1 MGTSRPLNVTP
12 MNPSRMACEHKILT
26 KASSNDDEVWYLLS
40 LTFLSS
46 WGVSFVWGCARF
58 DLISVQ
64 LHINTQSSSQ
74 WDGLRHYPYQET
86 HLFYNGCTQDD
97 ISGPKANLRNGI
109 QRMSPHHLSTPY
121 PISPYLKHL
130 LPPIDMA
137 RRGIAGRGV
146 LLDWRRYALINKIP
160 YSPFSFHAI
169 PLADLKAVAAEQ
181 NVTFRPGDILIV
193 RSGFAEEYNRFS
205 AEERNA
211 LWKRSERNFVG
222 VDSSEEC
229 IRWHWDMGFAAVAG
243 DTVAYEAWPSPREW
257 GVSLHEVGWVFYGS
271 FLGLGLLMALFV

>member
-1 MGTSRPLNVTP
+1 MHPRRHFRPKGESPKWDTAYVP
-12 MNPSRMACEHKILT
+12 PSLINSLPNIAVSE
-26 KASSNDDEVWYLLS
+26 AS
-40 LTFLSS
+40 
-46 WGVSFVWGCARF
+46 
-58 DLISVQ
+58 
-64 LHINTQSSSQ
+64 
-74 WDGLRHYPYQET
+74 P
-86 HLFYNGCTQDD
+86 
-97 ISGPKANLRNGI
+97 
-109 QRMSPHHLSTPY
+109 
-121 PISPYLKHL
+121 
-130 LPPIDMA
+130 PPIDMA